1 MIGELRRT
9 EGRKEA
15 RGEEREEMD
24 ERRDNILSCSA
35 VCSSSALKPA
45 NADIIPYFHQILIQ
59 LCSKYLS

>member
-35 VCSSSALKPA
+35 VCSSSAL
-45 NADIIPYFHQILIQ
+45 L
-59 LCSKYLS
+59 